1 MKEALGKLGELA
13 AKLSIVIEEHYR
25 SAVKPPVGHE

>member
-1 MKEALGKLGELA
+1 MKGTIGKLGELA
-13 AKLSIVIEEHYR
+13 AKLAIVIEEHYR